1 MDPAENTWR
10 RPGGASCEGA
20 TAHSPVTVAGK
31 RRDKERGSSIVRY
44 TLTYCRTGYHRRGL
58 SSAVRRF
65 AQKKVS
71 GTFRRSELQHLL
83 RPENSR
89 HLFLGKAA
97 VRAAFL
103 KAIVKPPECDK
114 LERSRIA
121 VPGTPRI
128 HQLSVQSSGS
138 AVHRRCLSQVQ
149 AIGARACGISRQA
162 HRLQILRP

>member
-44 TLTYCRTGYHRRGL
+44 TLTYCRTGYHRRGP

-71 GTFRRSELQHLL
+71 GTFRRSDLQHLL
-83 RPENSR
+83 RPESYR
-89 HLFLGKAA
+89 HLLLGKAA
-97 VRAAFL
+97 VLPAFL
-103 KAIVKPPECDK
+103 QALVKPPDCDN
-114 LERSRIA
+114 LD
-121 VPGTPRI
+121 
-128 HQLSVQSSGS
+128 QSG
-138 AVHRRCLSQVQ
+138 
-149 AIGARACGISRQA
+149 
-162 HRLQILRP
+162 